1 MNKDHEILA
10 PAGTFEALVA
20 AVQNGADA
28 VYLSGKDFGARMFAG
43 NFDRDEL
50 QEAVVYCHVRGVSL
64 YVTVNTLVFNHEMD
78 SLVEYLDFLY
88 TIGIDAVIVQ
98 DMGVLQVVR
107 RYFPDLDVHCST
119 QMSVQT
125 MEDIKYLASLGVKRV
140 VLGREMDLQQIR
152 QAKTETAVQL
162 EVFVHGALCI
172 SVSGQCLMSSMIG
185 GRSGNRG
192 RCAQPC
198 RQKYRLYNED
208 KQEMVASLQGDYLLS
223 PKDLSTLAEISQ
235 VVEAGAYSLK
245 IEGRMKKPEYV
256 AKVVR
261 AYRHVLEA
269 AEQGSTADM
278 ETMDKE
284 MAIFNRGF
292 TRGNLFGEKG
302 LDFMSM
308 GSSGNQGYAVGIVKS
323 YDAKNAKLTL
333 LLSDDLNHNDEIQLR
348 RKDETVGGRVEKL
361 ELGGKVVKSCSKGAT
376 CQVNFKHACQIGEQ
390 VYKTY
395 DEVMMKEARDTYH
408 KEFLKI
414 PVTMEITIKRGM
426 PVTGILSDGDRQVR
440 EVSETVPQEAV
451 KRALTEAD
459 VIGQLSKMGG
469 TPYEAS
475 RVQVHLEDGLALP
488 MKMLNEIRR
497 NLVEQLSIQRANRYQ
512 RSSQQAR
519 CQIPFNTETTST
531 NRVAD
536 EISLTYSVT
545 NLEQLEKLMEL
556 QPETIYYRDLDT
568 LKEAAALLKKK
579 TFPGQLV
586 PQVNRMAT
594 KNSLEKYLNIISEA
608 GIKTVLIQNLGHLH
622 MFQDFKII
630 GDFNLNVINNLSYGY
645 YEEQGMQRIT
655 LSPEL
660 TLAQIAAMNLTPHQ
674 TEIMGYGSLPVMA
687 MKHCV
692 IATVLGQSHNCHLCR
707 QQRYSLVDRMNEH
720 FPIRKSSGCNTEI
733 YNSKKLMFIEDH
745 EKVRKAGIGFFR
757 LNFLDETPQEMEQA
771 VRFHRNM
778 LKGVLGAKDE
788 EVIRNIK
795 AKGVTNGH
803 LYRGIE

>member
-1 MNKDHEILA
+1 MNNHHEILA

-20 AVQNGADA
+20 AVQNGAGA

-43 NFDRDEL
+43 NFNRDEL
-50 QEAVVYCHVRGVSL
+50 REAVIYCHVRGVSL
-64 YVTVNTLVFNHEMD
+64 YVTVNTLVFNNEMD
-78 SLVEYLDFLY
+78 SLMEYLDFLY
-88 TIGIDAVIVQ
+88 TIGVDAVIVQ

-125 MEDIKYLASLGVKRV
+125 VEDIQYLASLGVKRV
-140 VLGREMDLQQIR
+140 VLGREMDLEQIR
-152 QAKTETAVQL
+152 QAKGKTNVQL

-198 RQKYRLYNED
+198 RQKYELYNED
-208 KQEMVASLQGDYLLS
+208 TDEMVASVQGDYLLS
-223 PKDLSTLAEISQ
+223 PKDLSTLAEICQ

-269 AEQGSTADM
+269 AEQGRIVDL
-278 ETMDKE
+278 ETMEKE

-292 TRGNLFGEKG
+292 TRGHLFGEKG
-302 LDFMSM
+302 LAFMSM
-308 GSSGNQGYAVGIVKS
+308 GSPGNQGYPVGTVKG
-323 YDAKNAKLTL
+323 YDTKTAKMTL
-333 LLSDDLNHNDEIQLR
+333 LLSDELNHNDDLQLR
-348 RKDETVGGRVEKL
+348 RKDEIVGGRVERL
-361 ELGGKVVKSCSKGAT
+361 ELGGKVVKSVSKGAT
-376 CQVNFKHACQIGEQ
+376 CQVNFKHACQIGEP

-408 KEFLKI
+408 KEFLGI

-426 PVTGILSDGDRQVR
+426 PVSCSLSDGDHQVW
-440 EVSETVPQEAV
+440 EVSEIVPQEAV
-451 KRALTEAD
+451 KRALTKED

-475 RVQVHLEDGLALP
+475 QVHINLEDGLALP
-488 MKMLNEIRR
+488 MKGLNEIRR
-497 NLVEQLSIQRANRYQ
+497 SLVEQLSMKRANRYQ
-512 RSSQQAR
+512 RSSQQG
-519 CQIPFNTETTST
+519 QWTIPFSAETTPA
-531 NRVAD
+531 NEMAD
-536 EISLTYSVT
+536 SLTFTYSVT
-545 NLEQLEKLMEL
+545 NLEQLEKLIEL
-556 QPETIYYRDLDT
+556 HPETIYYRDLDT
-568 LKEAAALLKKK
+568 LLEAVDLTKKNS
-579 TFPGQLV
+579 FIGQLV
-586 PQVNRMAT
+586 PQVHRMT
-594 KNSLEKYLNIISEA
+594 TEKTLKKYLNIIFEA
-608 GIKTVLIQNLGHLH
+608 GLETVLIQNLGHLKL
-622 MFQDFKII
+622 FQNFKII
-630 GDFNLNVINNLSYGY
+630 GDFNLNVINDLSYGY
-645 YEEQGMQRIT
+645 YKKQGMQRIT

-660 TLAQIAAMNLTPHQ
+660 TLAQMEVMNLTPHK
-674 TEIMGYGSLPVMA
+674 TEIIGYGTLPVMA

-692 IATVLGQSHNCHLCR
+692 ISTVLGQPHNCHLCF
-707 QQRYSLVDRMNEH
+707 QQKYSLVDRMNEH

-733 YNSKKLMFIEDH
+733 YNSKKLMFIEGH

-757 LNFLDETPQEMEQA
+757 LTFLDETPQEMEQ
-771 VRFHRNM
+771 VMTFHRNM
-778 LKGVLGAKDE
+778 LKGVLGPKDE
-788 EVIRNIK
+788 EVIQNVK

-803 LYRGIE
+803 LYRGID